1 MQALL
6 DKAFARPVVAKI
18 RDFVSQNDYQA
29 FLIGGYVR
37 DLFLYRDSKDI
48 DIVVEKNGIQ
58 FANELAKY
66 LGVKKVAVFK
76 TYGTAQLVYKGMEI
90 EVVNARKESYTTE
103 SRNPAVE
110 QGTLQDDQN
119 RRDFTIN
126 ALAIKIGNKPEL
138 IDPFNGLGH
147 LDQQIIKTPL
157 DPDLTFSD
165 DPLRMMRAIRFAC
178 QLGFRIE
185 EKTFEA
191 IRKNA
196 HRLEI
201 ISQERITTEFNKI
214 MESPVPSIGFYLLE
228 EAGLL
233 ELFFPE
239 FIELKGTER
248 INGLSH
254 KDNFHHTLEV
264 LDNVARLSDKLWLR
278 YAAVFHDI
286 AKPATKRFEP
296 KIGFTFHG
304 HEDKGSRMVKPIF
317 RRMKLPLGDPMKY
330 VSKMV
335 LLHLRPIALTKEI
348 ITDSA
353 IRRLIVDAE
362 DDIEDLLLLCKCD
375 ITSKN
380 EKKKVKYLN
389 NLEEVR
395 DKIQKVIA
403 ADEIRN
409 WQPLVTG
416 NHLMEWISFEHPR
429 QIGELKSALREAI
442 LEGELSN
449 DFEVSK
455 QFVLDLASRNGL
467 TLKT

>member
-196 HRLEI
+196 
-201 ISQERITTEFNKI
+201 
-214 MESPVPSIGFYLLE
+214 PP
-228 EAGLL
+228 
-233 ELFFPE
+233 
-239 FIELKGTER
+239 
-248 INGLSH
+248 
-254 KDNFHHTLEV
+254 
-264 LDNVARLSDKLWLR
+264 
-278 YAAVFHDI
+278 
-286 AKPATKRFEP
+286 
-296 KIGFTFHG
+296 
-304 HEDKGSRMVKPIF
+304 
-317 RRMKLPLGDPMKY
+317 
-330 VSKMV
+330 
-335 LLHLRPIALTKEI
+335 
-348 ITDSA
+348 
-353 IRRLIVDAE
+353 
-362 DDIEDLLLLCKCD
+362 
-375 ITSKN
+375 
-380 EKKKVKYLN
+380 
-389 NLEEVR
+389 
-395 DKIQKVIA
+395 
-403 ADEIRN
+403 IRN
-409 WQPLVTG
+409 YFTRAHH
-416 NHLMEWISFEHPR
+416 N
-429 QIGELKSALREAI
+429 
-442 LEGELSN
+442 
-449 DFEVSK
+449 
-455 QFVLDLASRNGL
+455 
-467 TLKT
+467 

>member
-6 DKAFARPVVAKI
+6 NKAFTLPVIAKI
-18 RDFVSQNDYQA
+18 SDFVNQHNYKA
-29 FLIGGYVR
+29 FLIGGFVR

-48 DIVVEKNGIQ
+48 DIVVEENGIE
-58 FANELAKY
+58 FANQLAKY
-66 LGVKKVAVFK
+66 LGVKKVTVFK
-76 TYGTAQLVYKGMEI
+76 SYGTAQLVYNGIEI
-90 EVVNARKESYTTE
+90 EIVNARKESYTKE
-103 SRNPAVE
+103 SRNPKVE

-126 ALAIKIGNKPEL
+126 ALAIQLGEPPKL
-138 IDPFNGLGH
+138 IDPFQGLED
-147 LDQQIIKTPL
+147 LDRQTIRTPL
-157 DPDLTFSD
+157 DPDITFID
-165 DPLRMMRAIRFAC
+165 DPLRMMRAIRFAS
-178 QLGFRIE
+178 QLGFVIE
-185 EKTFEA
+185 AKTFDA
-191 IRKNA
+191 IKKNA
-196 HRLEI
+196 SRLEI

-214 MESPVPSIGFYLLE
+214 MASPVPSIGFYLLE
-228 EAGLL
+228 DSGLL
-233 ELFFPE
+233 QQFFPE
-239 FIELKGTER
+239 FLELKGTEK

-264 LDNVARLSDKLWLR
+264 LDNVARHSDNLWLR

-317 RRMKLPLGDPMKY
+317 RRLKLPLGDNMKY
-330 VSKMV
+330 VAKLV

-348 ITDSA
+348 VTDSA

-362 DDIEDLLLLCKCD
+362 KDIDDLLLLCKCD

-380 EKKKVKYLN
+380 EQKKFKYLR
-389 NLEEVR
+389 NLEKVR
-395 DKIQKVIA
+395 EKTNKVIA

-416 NHLMEWISFEHPR
+416 NHLMQWINFEHPR

-455 QFVLDLASRNGL
+455 GFILELAIEKGL
-467 TLKT
+467 TLK